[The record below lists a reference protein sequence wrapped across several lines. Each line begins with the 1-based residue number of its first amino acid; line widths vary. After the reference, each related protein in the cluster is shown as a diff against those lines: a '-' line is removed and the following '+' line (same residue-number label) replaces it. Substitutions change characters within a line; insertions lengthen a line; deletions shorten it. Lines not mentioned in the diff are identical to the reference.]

1 MTRELIISSI
11 QALWT
16 SPAILESHQDRHSL
30 PAILGFIKVAT
41 RQDFYSSPAMLADSP
56 GFLLVTRDA
65 RGLARISTRHP
76 RCSRTRQ
83 DFYSSL
89 AMLGDSF
96 IGASPRSP
104 TRSSGTR
111 LSRPRPT
118 RRLTR
123 RELVYHR
130 LATLGD
136 SPEAASPSQTCL
148 SQTRHARGLARSGLA
163 IEGSSIA
170 NSSSRTRHDRQSPLV
185 KIWHSPLANLR

>member
-65 RGLARISTRHP
+65 RGLARISTHHS
-76 RCSRTRQ
+76 RC
-83 DFYSSL
+83 
-89 AMLGDSF
+89 
-96 IGASPRSP
+96 
-104 TRSSGTR
+104 SGTR
-111 LSRPRPT
+111 LSGPRPT

-163 IEGSSIA
+163 IVGSSIG

>member
-41 RQDFYSSPAMLADSP
+41 RQDFYLSPAMLADSP
-56 GFLLVTRDA
+56 GFLLITRDA
-65 RGLARISTRHP
+65 RGLVYRGLAP
-76 RCSRTRQ
+76 LA
-83 DFYSSL
+83 DSL
-89 AMLGDSF
+89 IGNSF

-111 LSRPRPT
+111 LSWPRPT
-118 RRLTR
+118 RRLAR
-123 RELVYHR
+123 RELVYRR

-136 SPEAASPSQTCL
+136 SLAAAS
-148 SQTRHARGLARSGLA
+148 A
-163 IEGSSIA
+163 
-170 NSSSRTRHDRQSPLV
+170 SRTRHNR
-185 KIWHSPLANLR
+185 HSPLATPHLPKSGTRHSPISGTRRIREYAGY